1 MKKKGSREK
10 KLEFLMKVSV
20 FCITSSLNVCKFI
33 TLCVQFITE
42 VLVSLGALRPKANDS
57 ACIMS
62 VAEFHGEKQKVG
74 EAVLA
79 GI

>member
-1 MKKKGSREK
+1 M
-10 KLEFLMKVSV
+10 
-20 FCITSSLNVCKFI
+20 
-33 TLCVQFITE
+33 
-42 VLVSLGALRPKANDS
+42 SLGALRPKANDS